1 MSNVELPLGYL
12 FSGHHSGVKT
22 DETSLD
28 YSIFASEV
36 DAVCVGVFTQ
46 NLVCAAPVEWCRDH
60 TPHVS
65 CRAIVVNSGNANACT
80 GQQGR
85 QDVVAMVSAVADE
98 LKIYNEQVLVMSTG
112 IIGVHLAMDK
122 IGPAAHTGCI
132 QLDSTP
138 AAFLA
143 AAQGILTTDK
153 SAKIVHRC
161 IETSQGP
168 VRLAAVA
175 KGAGMIGPNM
185 ATMLACVLTDAE
197 LDIEDAQ
204 RMLTASAN
212 ESFNCISVEGH
223 TSTNDTLLLMAN
235 GKANGTVLA
244 GGDLQT
250 FADELTSALIE
261 LAKMIPADGEGA
273 SHLME
278 ITVSGAAGDADAR
291 KVADSVGASNL
302 VKTCVAGADPNWGRI
317 VSAAGYA
324 GVDFDLKD
332 LQLELN
338 GFLLFQNEMPIKFDD
353 DEVSSSMENTFV
365 TSIDLVLGQGAGRAT
380 IWSSD
385 LTCEYVKFNSDYHT

>member
-1 MSNVELPLGYL
+1 MSNDELPRGYQ

-22 DETSLD
+22 DESKPD

-36 DAVCVGVFTQ
+36 DAVCVGVYTQ
-46 NLVCAAPVEWCRDH
+46 NLVCAAPVDWCRDH
-60 TPHVS
+60 TPQATG
-65 CRAIVVNSGNANACT
+65 RAIVVNSGNANACT

-85 QDVVAMVSAVADE
+85 QDVDSMVSAVADE
-98 LKIYNEQVLVMSTG
+98 LKIEKDQVLVMSTG
-112 IIGVHLAMDK
+112 IIGVHLDMEK
-122 IGPAAHTGCI
+122 IGPAAKVGCS

-138 AAFLA
+138 AAFINA
-143 AAQGILTTDK
+143 ARGILTTDK
-153 SAKIVHRC
+153 SEKIVHRR

-185 ATMLACVLTDAE
+185 ATMLACVLTDAALE
-197 LDIEDAQ
+197 IADAQ
-204 RMLTASAN
+204 RLLSASAN
-212 ESFNCISVEGH
+212 QSFNCISVEGH

-235 GKANGTVLA
+235 GNATGSVLA
-244 GGDLQT
+244 DGDLKI

-273 SHLME
+273 THLME
-278 ITVSGAAGDADAR
+278 ITVSGAVDEADAR
-291 KVADSVGASNL
+291 KVANSVGASNL
-302 VKTCVAGADPNWGRI
+302 VKTCVAGGDPNWGRI

-324 GVDFDLKD
+324 GVDFDPKE
-332 LQLELN
+332 LQLKLN
-338 GFLLFQNEMPIKFDD
+338 GFLLFQNETPINFEDA
-353 DEVSSSMENTFV
+353 EVSSSMQNAFV
-365 TSIDLVLGQGAGRAT
+365 TNIDLVVGRGAGQAT

>member
-1 MSNVELPLGYL
+1 MSNDELPRGYQ

-22 DETSLD
+22 DDAMPD

-46 NLVCAAPVEWCRDH
+46 NLVCAAPVDWCREH
-60 TPHVS
+60 TPHAN

-85 QDVVAMVSAVADE
+85 QDVDLMVSAVADE
-98 LKIYNEQVLVMSTG
+98 LKIQKEQVLVMSTG
-112 IIGVHLAMDK
+112 IIGVHLNMEK
-122 IGPAAHTGCI
+122 LGPAAQVGCN

-138 AAFLA
+138 IAFVNAAR
-143 AAQGILTTDK
+143 GILTTDK
-153 SAKIVHRC
+153 SEKIVHRR
-161 IETSQGP
+161 IETSQGT
-168 VRLAAVA
+168 VRLSAVA

-185 ATMLACVLTDAE
+185 ATMLACVLTDAALE
-197 LDIEDAQ
+197 IADAQ
-204 RMLTASAN
+204 RLLSASAN
-212 ESFNCISVEGH
+212 QSFNCISVEGH

-244 GGDLQT
+244 NGDLET

-278 ITVSGAAGDADAR
+278 ITVSGAVDHADAR
-291 KVADSVGASNL
+291 KVANSVGGSNL
-302 VKTCVAGADPNWGRI
+302 VKTCVAGGDPNWGRI

-324 GVDFDLKD
+324 GVDFDPKE
-332 LQLELN
+332 LQLKLN
-338 GFLLFQNEMPIKFDD
+338 GFLLFQNETPINFEDA
-353 DEVSSSMENTFV
+353 EVSSSMQNAFV
-365 TSIDLVLGQGAGRAT
+365 TNIELVVGRGAGEAT

>member
-22 DETSLD
+22 DEAMPD

-46 NLVCAAPVEWCRDH
+46 NIVCAAPVDWCRQH
-60 TPHVS
+60 TPQVA

-85 QDVVAMVSAVADE
+85 QDVEAMASAVAGH
-98 LKIYNEQVLVMSTG
+98 LNINNEQVLVMSTG
-112 IIGVHLAMDK
+112 IIGVYLDMEK
-122 IGPAAHTGCI
+122 IGPAAQTGCSE
-132 QLDSTP
+132 LEPTP

-143 AAQGILTTDK
+143 AARGILTTDK
-153 SAKIVHRC
+153 SEKIVQRC
-161 IETSQGP
+161 IETSHGP
-168 VRLAAVA
+168 VRLTAVA

-185 ATMLACVLTDAE
+185 ATMLACVLTDAAIR
-197 LDIEDAQ
+197 DADAQ
-204 RMLTASAN
+204 CMLTDSAN
-212 ESFNCISVEGH
+212 KSFNCISVEGH
-223 TSTNDTLLLMAN
+223 TSTNDTILFMAN
-235 GKANGTVLA
+235 GRANNNVLA
-244 GGDLQT
+244 GEDLQS
-250 FADELTSALIE
+250 FAEELTAALIE

-273 SHLME
+273 THLME
-278 ITVSGAAGDADAR
+278 ITVSGAAADADAR
-291 KVADSVGASNL
+291 KVANAVAASNL
-302 VKTCVAGADPNWGRI
+302 VKTCVAGGDPNWGRI

-324 GVDFDLKD
+324 GVDFELKA
-332 LQLELN
+332 LQLDIN
-338 GFLLFQNEMPIKFDD
+338 GFRLFQNEMPIKFDD
-353 DEVSSSMENTFV
+353 AEVSSSMQNTFV

>member
-22 DETSLD
+22 DETSPD

-36 DAVCVGVFTQ
+36 DALCVGVFTQ

-60 TPHVS
+60 TPHVT

-98 LKIYNEQVLVMSTG
+98 LKIDNEQVLVMSTG
-112 IIGVHLAMDK
+112 IIGVHLEMDK
-122 IGPAAHTGCI
+122 LGPAAHTGCI

-153 SAKIVHRC
+153 SEKIVHRC
-161 IETSQGP
+161 IETSQGV
-168 VRLAAVA
+168 VRLTAVA

-197 LDIEDAQ
+197 LGIEDAQ
-204 RMLTASAN
+204 RMLTVSAN

-273 SHLME
+273 THLME
-278 ITVSGAAGDADAR
+278 ISVSGAAGDSDAR

-338 GFLLFQNEMPIKFDD
+338 GFLLFRNEMPIKFDD
-353 DEVSSSMENTFV
+353 TEVSNSMQNTFV
-365 TSIDLVLGQGAGRAT
+365 TNIDLVLGQGTGRAT

>member
-22 DETSLD
+22 DETSPD

-60 TPHVS
+60 TPHVT

-85 QDVVAMVSAVADE
+85 QDVEAMVSAVADE
-98 LKIYNEQVLVMSTG
+98 LKIDNEQVLVMSTG
-112 IIGVHLAMDK
+112 IIGVHLEMDK
-122 IGPAAHTGCI
+122 IGPAAHTACI

-143 AAQGILTTDK
+143 AAQGILTTDQ
-153 SAKIVHRC
+153 SEKIVHRC

-197 LDIEDAQ
+197 LGIEDAQ
-204 RMLTASAN
+204 RMLTVSAN

-235 GKANGTVLA
+235 GKANGTVLS

-250 FADELTSALIE
+250 FADELTAALIE

-273 SHLME
+273 THLME
-278 ITVSGAAGDADAR
+278 ITVLGAAGDADAR
-291 KVADSVGASNL
+291 KVADSIGGSNL

-353 DEVSSSMENTFV
+353 AEVSSSMQNTFV